1 MTKNRTDRLIQELRD
16 RAAALGFV
24 LSGRCKYCMRP
35 ISSIRSLRARSGPVC
50 AAKHKE
56 KPGEHAEN
64 LHTTDR

>member
-1 MTKNRTDRLIQELRD
+1 MTKNRTDKLIQELRD

-35 ISSIRSLRARSGPVC
+35 ISSLRSLRARSGPVC

-64 LHTTDR
+64 LHTTDQ